1 MADKPEK
8 TQSFEK
14 ALARLEEIAA
24 EMESGELGLEKMVA
38 AFEEGQK
45 LVKLCS
51 SKLNEVEKKIEMLV
65 KKSDGPS
72 ARNRSPARKVESG
85 GCQNRGGGVEH
96 TACCVPVAQLDRA
109 SDYGSE
115 GYRFNSCQVR
125 HSPATHAH
133 DFSSPGEL
141 DAVLFSAWDNPIV
154 DSFFRRGEPRGGT
167 GAHGQPTRL

>member
-51 SKLNEVEKKIEMLV
+51 SKLNEVEKKIEQLV
-65 KKSDGPS
+65 KNADGSVGTEPF
-72 ARNRSPARKVESG
+72 A
-85 GCQNRGGGVEH
+85 
-96 TACCVPVAQLDRA
+96 
-109 SDYGSE
+109 
-115 GYRFNSCQVR
+115 
-125 HSPATHAH
+125 
-133 DFSSPGEL
+133 GEK
-141 DAVLFSAWDNPIV
+141 N
-154 DSFFRRGEPRGGT
+154 
-167 GAHGQPTRL
+167 

>member
-65 KKSDGPS
+65 KNADGSVGAEPF
-72 ARNRSPARKVESG
+72 A
-85 GCQNRGGGVEH
+85 
-96 TACCVPVAQLDRA
+96 
-109 SDYGSE
+109 
-115 GYRFNSCQVR
+115 
-125 HSPATHAH
+125 
-133 DFSSPGEL
+133 GEK
-141 DAVLFSAWDNPIV
+141 N
-154 DSFFRRGEPRGGT
+154 
-167 GAHGQPTRL
+167 

>member
-65 KKSDGPS
+65 KNADGSVGTEPF
-72 ARNRSPARKVESG
+72 
-85 GCQNRGGGVEH
+85 
-96 TACCVPVAQLDRA
+96 T
-109 SDYGSE
+109 
-115 GYRFNSCQVR
+115 
-125 HSPATHAH
+125 
-133 DFSSPGEL
+133 GEK
-141 DAVLFSAWDNPIV
+141 N
-154 DSFFRRGEPRGGT
+154 
-167 GAHGQPTRL
+167 